1 MIMVINMYVNL
12 FLTLEFFFSLFES
25 QIYVFCYTEEDN
37 TLTGERLV
45 LFTFSRPKFLI
56 WPNCISFFS
65 SVGHFVDIMSW
76 SEFTIKKYF
85 GFVHKW
91 WLVRFYLIFQSFYIF
106 QCFSETCV
114 NLISYWN
121 IKQSAVTPILK
132 NVKNITKNI
141 YTVFSTFLV
150 P

>member
-12 FLTLEFFFSLFES
+12 FLTLEFFLSLFES
-25 QIYVFCYTEEDN
+25 QIHVFCSTEEYN

-45 LFTFSRPKFLI
+45 LFTFFRPIFLI
-56 WPNCISFFS
+56 WPNCNSFFS
-65 SVGHFVDIMSW
+65 SVGHFVDIISW

-91 WLVRFYLIFQSFYIF
+91 WLVRFYLMFQSFYIF
-106 QCFSETCV
+106 HCFSETCV
-114 NLISYWN
+114 NLKSYWN

-132 NVKNITKNI
+132 MWKTIQRT
-141 YTVFSTFLV
+141 
-150 P
+150 